1 MIAHTVPYRRPLAT
15 VACVPEPLERITLTG
30 HHVQL
35 EPLALE
41 HVDGLVAASTIERD
55 TYDYTDVPA
64 DKAAMTTYVER
75 LLDDH
80 AHGRVLPFAQR
91 RLDTGALAGCTR
103 YMDIR
108 WWRGRD
114 DPDEIEIGGTWLASS
129 AQRTPINTEAKYL
142 LLSNAFE
149 RYGVWRVAICTDEDN
164 ARSRVAIERI
174 GATFEGILRNHRL
187 RYNTPQ
193 PEPRNTAVYSI
204 VRDEWPLIKQGLEQR
219 LAPLA

>member
-1 MIAHTVPYRRPLAT
+1 
-15 VACVPEPLERITLTG
+15 VPEPLERITLTG
-30 HHVQL
+30 RHVQL
-35 EPLALE
+35 EPLSLD
-41 HVDGLVAASTIERD
+41 HVDGLVAASTIDRD
-55 TYDYTDVPA
+55 TYGYTDVPG
-64 DKAAMTTYVER
+64 DPGAMTTYVER
-75 LLDDH
+75 LLADH
-80 AHGRVLPFAQR
+80 AQAQVLPFAQR

-108 WWRGRD
+108 WWRGRRE
-114 DPDEIEIGGTWLASS
+114 PDEIEIGGTWLAPT

-187 RYNTPQ
+187 RYNTSEPT
-193 PEPRNTAVYSI
+193 PRNTAVYSI
-204 VRDEWPLIKQGLEQR
+204 TEYEWPRVKRGLEQR
-219 LAPLA
+219 LDRHP

>member
-1 MIAHTVPYRRPLAT
+1 VTA
-15 VACVPEPLERITLTG
+15 VPEPLERITLTG
-30 HHVQL
+30 RYVQL
-35 EPLALE
+35 EPLSLD
-41 HVDGLVAASTIERD
+41 HVDGLVAASTIDRD
-55 TYDYTDVPA
+55 TYGYTDVPG
-64 DKAAMTTYVER
+64 DTQAMSTYVEH

-80 AHGRVLPFAQR
+80 AAARVLPFAQR
-91 RLDTGALAGCTR
+91 RLDTGELAGCTR
-103 YMDIR
+103 YMDVK
-108 WWRGRD
+108 WWRGRR
-114 DPDEIEIGGTWLASS
+114 DPDEIEIGGTWLAAT

-149 RYGVWRVAICTDEDN
+149 RYSAWRVAICTDEDN

-204 VRDEWPLIKQGLEQR
+204 TDAEWPEVKQRLEQR
-219 LAPLA
+219 LATQP